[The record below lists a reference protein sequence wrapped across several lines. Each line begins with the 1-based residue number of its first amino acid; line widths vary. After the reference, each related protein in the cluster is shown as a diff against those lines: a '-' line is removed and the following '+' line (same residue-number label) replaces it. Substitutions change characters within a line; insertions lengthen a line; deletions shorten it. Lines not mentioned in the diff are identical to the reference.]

1 VKVVVG
7 VDGGGSKT
15 HCAVCDTSGE
25 LLGFGR
31 SGASNWETVGVEG
44 TRAALAAALDAALSH
59 APVSGKQV
67 EAAVF
72 GLGGVDWPSDVGRLE
87 PIIKTLELAGQHLI
101 LNDAFIALRAGTD
114 EAAGVAIVAG
124 SGTTVVGRNRH
135 GEIYRTLGQGPPRFD
150 DFGSAPDV
158 AERAVQAVARA
169 FTGRGPETVLSAR
182 LCDLTGAVSVAALL
196 EGLTR
201 GSIEVPE
208 MTAAIVLNEA
218 EAGDPA
224 AREIVLDAG
233 RALGGSAAVAIGR
246 LHLRAETFDV
256 VLAGGLFRGLTETLW
271 GAIYEPVRSLAP
283 GATLVRLEAPPV
295 VGACLL
301 GLEQIGEVVAPETR
315 CLLAEAC
322 SAEVAIGV

>member
-1 VKVVVG
+1 MVVG

-31 SGASNWETVGVEG
+31 SGASNWETVGLEG
-44 TRAALAAALDAALSH
+44 SRAALAGALDAALGH
-59 APVSGKQV
+59 APISAKQI

-72 GLGGVDWPSDVGRLE
+72 GLGGVDWPSDLGRLE
-87 PIIKTLELAGQHLI
+87 PIIETLQLSGQHLI

-114 EAAGVAIVAG
+114 DAAGVVIVAG
-124 SGTTVVGRNRH
+124 SGTTVAGRNRH
-135 GEIYRTLGQGPPRFD
+135 GETYRTLGQGGPRFD

-182 LCDLTGAVSVAALL
+182 LCDLTGAASVAALL

-201 GSIEVPE
+201 DTIAVPE
-208 MTAAIVLNEA
+208 TAAIVLAEA
-218 EAGDPA
+218 EAGDVA

-246 LHLRAETFDV
+246 LHLEAETFDV

-271 GAIYEPVRSLAP
+271 SAIYEPVRSLAP

-301 GLEQIGEVVAPETR
+301 GIEQIGEIVDPETAHR
-315 CLLAEAC
+315 LAEAC
-322 SAEVAIGV
+322 SAEAGISI